1 MLQAANTDGKPLC
14 PAICEDGGVKKVKE
28 DRRRS
33 GMVIYI
39 HKDKGAGEEDA
50 DADDP

>member
-14 PAICEDGGVKKVKE
+14 PAICEDGGVKKVKD

-33 GMVIYI
+33 GMVIHI
-39 HKDKGAGEEDA
+39 HKGAGEEDE
-50 DADDP
+50 DDP